1 MKFATSTCANCSAY
15 VLIFIY
21 TFSSGFPTKLP
32 ALCIIIIILVIVLV
46 SLVSLFKTIDPKTFS
61 RELID
66 YKEGPLLSDLRD
78 QKEVKLSIW

>member
-1 MKFATSTCANCSAY
+1 M
-15 VLIFIY
+15 LIFIY

-32 ALCIIIIILVIVLV
+32 ALCIIIIILVIVLI

-66 YKEGPLLSDLRD
+66 YKEDPFQTDPKRLKGLRLNM
-78 QKEVKLSIW
+78 KECDIFVTIENTL